1 MMELNMSNAPV
12 QVIVAAFKT
21 QEGAKEAYQTL
32 KVIKREKLL
41 AFQDAALLRR
51 DLRNKI
57 HIQEMN
63 DMRGIQ
69 GAIAGGLV
77 GIGIALP
84 TKRSAWLVAGAIGA
98 AVGGLLARQRDSGLP
113 NEQLIN
119 LAETL
124 EPGTSMIV
132 AIIEHHWLTEI
143 HDTLKKAGAKVL
155 LAETFQEGLEKRLEE
170 RSVWYTAYEDDR
182 LITAEQEAEAKQL
195 LEFNRVQITDAGV
208 QVTRQVLLKAGLVN
222 REITV
227 SEKGIITS
235 DTPVAQR
242 TQEPK
247 PPASFAQLEAEAA
260 KIVEAAYNAPENRY
274 KLRLH
279 FYNKHGQGKR
289 TSGYGNSELN
299 FTRWEIRR
307 GVLNP
312 LDDPRQPGSPWWRAV
327 NGHFL
332 YSSTLAYL
340 VVEAGLSDKALPT
353 AVRFWTD
360 YIRQPSPASWYR
372 AHNRGIVEGYV
383 QYANLAQDETNYE
396 QFFMN
401 EVLFRVIFASAM
413 VMGKSFGKLGKYMS
427 HPSLPAVDILV
438 STPHFYPHN
447 YPMTFSD
454 KMHILHKG
462 YSLREKAAVVLDE
475 WFVLPQIE
483 KLYHWSAEWLET
495 PELTRYI
502 IDGQPSYP
510 RTQDDWSGNP

>member
-1 MMELNMSNAPV
+1 MCKFPV
-12 QVIVAAFKT
+12 QVILAAFNT

-63 DMRGIQ
+63 DMRGSQ
-69 GAIAGGLV
+69 GAIAGGLA
-77 GIGIALP
+77 GIGIALL
-84 TKRSAWLVAGAIGA
+84 TRRSAWLVAGAAGA
-98 AVGGLLARQRDSGLP
+98 ALGGLLARQRDSGLP
-113 NEQLIN
+113 NDQLKN

-132 AIIEHHWLTEI
+132 AIIEHRWLTEI
-143 HDTLKKAGAKVL
+143 HTTLEKAGARVL
-155 LAETFQEGLEKRLEE
+155 LAETFQEGLENRLEE
-170 RSVWYTAYEDDR
+170 RSVWYTAYENDR
-182 LITAEQEAEAKQL
+182 LITAGQETDAKPL
-195 LEFNRVQITDAGV
+195 LDVNRVQITDAGV

-227 SEKGIITS
+227 SEKGITTT
-235 DTPVAQR
+235 DTPVTQR
-242 TQEPK
+242 TQEPT
-247 PPASFAQLEAEAA
+247 PAISFAQLEAEAA
-260 KIVEAAYNAPENRY
+260 KIVEAAYDDPENRY

-340 VVEAGLSDKALPT
+340 VVESSMSDKALPT
-353 AVRFWTD
+353 AVRFWVD
-360 YIRQPSPASWYR
+360 YIRQPSPATWYR
-372 AHNRGIVEGYV
+372 AHNRGIAEGYV
-383 QYANLAQDETNYE
+383 QYANLAQDESKYE

-475 WFVLPQIE
+475 WFVLPQLE
-483 KLYHWSAEWLET
+483 KLYQWSAEWLEV

-510 RTQDDWSGNP
+510 RAQDERQVTHE

>member
-1 MMELNMSNAPV
+1 MSNAPV

-41 AFQDAALLRR
+41 TFQDAALLRR

-77 GIGIALP
+77 GIGIALL
-84 TKRSAWLVAGAIGA
+84 TRRSAWLVAGAAGA
-98 AVGGLLARQRDSGLP
+98 ALGGLVARQRDSGLP
-113 NEQLIN
+113 NEQLKN

-124 EPGTSMIV
+124 EPGASMIV
-132 AIIEHHWLTEI
+132 AIIEHRWLTEI
-143 HDTLKKAGAKVL
+143 HATLEKAGARVL
-155 LAETFQEGLEKRLEE
+155 LAETFQEGLENRLEE
-170 RSVWYTAYEDDR
+170 GSVWYTAYENDR
-182 LITAEQEAEAKQL
+182 LITADQETGSKPL

-227 SEKGIITS
+227 REKGITTS
-235 DTPVAQR
+235 DTPVAQL
-242 TQEPK
+242 TQESIAG
-247 PPASFAQLEAEAA
+247 ASFAQLEAEAA
-260 KIVEAAYNAPENRY
+260 KIIESAYDDPENRY

-312 LDDPRQPGSPWWRAV
+312 LDDPHQPGSPWWRAV

-340 VVEAGLSDKALPT
+340 VVEAGLSDEALPT
-353 AVRFWTD
+353 AVRF
-360 YIRQPSPASWYR
+360 
-372 AHNRGIVEGYV
+372 
-383 QYANLAQDETNYE
+383 
-396 QFFMN
+396 
-401 EVLFRVIFASAM
+401 
-413 VMGKSFGKLGKYMS
+413 
-427 HPSLPAVDILV
+427 
-438 STPHFYPHN
+438 
-447 YPMTFSD
+447 
-454 KMHILHKG
+454 
-462 YSLREKAAVVLDE
+462 
-475 WFVLPQIE
+475 
-483 KLYHWSAEWLET
+483 
-495 PELTRYI
+495 
-502 IDGQPSYP
+502 
-510 RTQDDWSGNP
+510 